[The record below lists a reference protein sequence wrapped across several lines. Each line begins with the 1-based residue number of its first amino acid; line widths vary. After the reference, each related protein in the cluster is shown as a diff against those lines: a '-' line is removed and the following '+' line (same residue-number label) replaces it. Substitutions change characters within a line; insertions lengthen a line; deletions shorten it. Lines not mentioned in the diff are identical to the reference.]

1 MIIKNYN
8 PELIAADFEEMK
20 TEVEDLNIA
29 YKEKYDRH
37 VTRWVVID
45 IIIALVMAIFWLIRE
60 ASGTMTSLIVATIAT
75 MIGVTIIG
83 LSLKY
88 IVQGPE
94 HVSLTKRMTFA
105 MKFWNIVHNANV
117 LSVKP
122 SSESPII
129 IKIEYEL
136 SNNIVKTKTLAVNE
150 CLKSTTATEKYLD
163 VEKGYIILPYTSDDK
178 LKFE

>member
-1 MIIKNYN
+1 MIIKNYD
-8 PELIAADFEEMK
+8 PKLIAADFEEMK

-45 IIIALVMAIFWLIRE
+45 IIIALLMAVCWLIRE

-75 MIGVTIIG
+75 MIGATIMG
-83 LSLKY
+83 LSIEVLKRANVVIMAY
-88 IVQGPE
+88 SDNE
-94 HVSLTKRMTFA
+94 RDLK
-105 MKFWNIVHNANV
+105 NIVHNANV

-136 SNNIVKTKTLAVNE
+136 SNNIVKTKTLTVNE
-150 CLKSTTATEKYLD
+150 CVKSTTATEKYLD

-178 LKFE
+178 PKFE